1 MKKIFA
7 PVILIVIAYSA
18 LSAQDVSS
26 TYAARCANCHGADG
40 SGNTALGR
48 ALKLHDLRSPDV
60 KRLSQLE
67 LATIIAKGMDRGRMP
82 GFEKKLGTEM
92 VVQLA
97 AYVQS
102 IDSQAAVPQVKNT
115 KTELGSKPSDAQG
128 VYAAK
133 CAHCHGADG
142 SGETILGRHL
152 KLRDMR
158 SPEVQQYSDSRLVAI
173 IATGMDQGRM
183 PGFQKKLGPE
193 MVEQLASYVR
203 TLSGGAPIIA
213 TKTAIS
219 AESGSSSAF
228 PTPVRTATTAEDKTS
243 ATSQPEIQPEEKA
256 QAERA
261 TKLSTFTR
269 LSSAIIPAG
278 RGRPKAELVD
288 LNSASKEL
296 LMTLPAISET
306 DAANIIGGRPYKSS
320 LQFKTKR
327 IVTPETYERI
337 ADRVIA
343 KQSGRTTQRFTAENA
358 VQETSG
364 SGSHQ
369 AMPVV
374 GGVVKY

>member
-7 PVILIVIAYSA
+7 SVILIVIACSA
-18 LSAQDVSS
+18 SSAQDVSS

-60 KRLSQLE
+60 KKVSQLE

-82 GFEKKLGTEM
+82 GFEKKLGTDM

-102 IDSQAAVPQVKNT
+102 IDSQAAVPQLNNA
-115 KTELGSKPSDAQG
+115 KTELGSKSSDAQG
-128 VYAAK
+128 AYAAK

-142 SGETILGRHL
+142 SGETIWGRRL

-158 SPEVQQYSDSRLVAI
+158 SLEVQQYPDSRLAAI
-173 IATGMDQGRM
+173 IATGTDQGRM

-193 MVEQLASYVR
+193 LVEQLASYVR
-203 TLSGGAPIIA
+203 ILSGGAPIVA

-219 AESGSSSAF
+219 AESGSRSAL
-228 PTPVRTATTAEDKTS
+228 PNPVRTATAAEDKTS
-243 ATSQPEIQPEEKA
+243 ATSQPEIQPEEER

-261 TKLSTFTR
+261 AKLSTFAKV
-269 LSSAIIPAG
+269 SSAIIPAG
-278 RGRPKAELVD
+278 RGGPKAELVD

-296 LMTLPAISET
+296 LMTLPGITEA
-306 DAANIIGGRPYKSS
+306 DAANIIGSRPYKSS
-320 LQFKTKR
+320 LQFKTRR
-327 IVTPETYERI
+327 IVPPETYERI

-343 KQSGRTTQRFTAENA
+343 KQSGRTKQRFTAENA

-364 SGSHQ
+364 GGSHR